1 MLKHAGSMAD
11 RDLLNSVRSDR
22 AHEGAL
28 CRPRN
33 RLSFSGLAKVVGSLR
48 DGTKFTKFGNSSG
61 LGECPARRRLRMKI
75 FWPVALAGA
84 CLAMGAAVGYKL
96 ALVHEHDRLARN
108 KALVRRVHAEVW
120 SEPNVEKATKAAREL
135 YTPNFVLHDW
145 RGDDASGMDGLV
157 KGVADEHATFLDLSE
172 SPEEIVAES
181 DLVVDRFITKA
192 RQARDLD
199 PIPHHSPGVPNRGK
213 PLRMPEMEMFRVVDG
228 KAAEPWLFPDI
239 WGAHAQ
245 LGLYDPDHWTESICG
260 SQQKSK

>member
-1 MLKHAGSMAD
+1 MLKHAGSLAD
-11 RDLLNSVRSDR
+11 RDLLNSVR
-22 AHEGAL
+22 
-28 CRPRN
+28 
-33 RLSFSGLAKVVGSLR
+33 
-48 DGTKFTKFGNSSG
+48 
-61 LGECPARRRLRMKI
+61 
-75 FWPVALAGA
+75 
-84 CLAMGAAVGYKL
+84 
-96 ALVHEHDRLARN
+96 
-108 KALVRRVHAEVW
+108 
-120 SEPNVEKATKAAREL
+120 L

-228 KAAEPWLFPDI
+228 NVSILLNTCIFAGPDVAILHSNIAATVSWPQPAF
-239 WGAHAQ
+239 
-245 LGLYDPDHWTESICG
+245 
-260 SQQKSK
+260 